1 MVYKMAKENIAIL
14 RSKGL
19 LAMRGTN
26 ENFSCSKSSL
36 GTFYGAPKPTTKVGY
51 DNFRNY
57 FDYTT
62 VNNTM
67 KTIHSDEM
75 NNPSYIGGGGLPVD
89 HNGDCIHPSCD
100 FLFQLR
106 HGVNKC

>member
-1 MVYKMAKENIAIL
+1 MEGESKTIYCGVQNGQGKYCNFKGV
-14 RSKGL
+14 KGL

-36 GTFYGAPKPTTKVGY
+36 NLCSAPKPTTKVGY

-67 KTIHSDEM
+67 KTIHSM
-75 NNPSYIGGGGLPVD
+75 
-89 HNGDCIHPSCD
+89 
-100 FLFQLR
+100 R
-106 HGVNKC
+106 